1 MSIVF
6 QTKKYI
12 LIFSPVFPQKWS
24 LQYIGAL
31 LSLKIFFLLLLV
43 SFVTV
48 YNSVSYTL
56 QFGFL
61 ARACVVWVCVGFF
74 VDDFF
79 WGGGCYLPTYL
90 DFFSPQPGTTRH
102 NQQTQTSPNDTPK
115 TLKVSDRLRANRGGR
130 VCGSVSVV
138 MRGRFITVSIPSLYI
153 TQQFIPQPIHYSA
166 IYPLT
171 HRFICCRTC
180 VLL

>member
-12 LIFSPVFPQKWS
+12 FIFSPVFPQKWS

-79 WGGGCYLPTYL
+79 WGGAVGYLLPSSRLPCYL
-90 DFFSPQPGTTRH
+90 S
-102 NQQTQTSPNDTPK
+102 
-115 TLKVSDRLRANRGGR
+115 
-130 VCGSVSVV
+130 C
-138 MRGRFITVSIPSLYI
+138 
-153 TQQFIPQPIHYSA
+153 
-166 IYPLT
+166 YPLPW
-171 HRFICCRTC
+171 HLFYPYGIP
-180 VLL
+180 LPDP